1 MENFLNYLM
10 NWIQEKTIVL
20 LDMFKILQP
29 SLHNLPKGMRNMEM
43 IGLKLLNYPLLNL
56 NWMKQ

>member
-1 MENFLNYLM
+1 M

-20 LDMFKILQP
+20 LDMLKILKP
-29 SLHNLPKGMRNMEM
+29 SIHNLPKDMPNIEM

>member
-1 MENFLNYLM
+1 MMEDFLNYLM

-20 LDMFKILQP
+20 LDMLKILQP
-29 SLHNLPKGMRNMEM
+29 SIHNLPKDMPNIEM

-56 NWMKQ
+56 NWM